1 MPTLFESPT
10 KEKKLPVSDDAD
22 HGKRKRMTPLTA
34 YAIHPDGVRFETQE
48 EAEEVVLFLRQHP
61 VVLVPTALLG
71 VVLVLAPTLFVPLI
85 VQSLKLP
92 ITFPPSYLVVGTAVW
107 YLVTFGVL
115 LSRFIR
121 WFFNIYIVTN
131 ERLIDIDFI
140 HLLYKEFSEARLSK
154 VQDLTYKTS
163 GVLAVVFN
171 FGNVAIQTAGQLP
184 NFEFELVPSPERV
197 VRIIGDLV
205 EKARNGG
212 V

>member
-1 MPTLFESPT
+1 
-10 KEKKLPVSDDAD
+10 
-22 HGKRKRMTPLTA
+22 MTPLTA

>member
-1 MPTLFESPT
+1 
-10 KEKKLPVSDDAD
+10 
-22 HGKRKRMTPLTA
+22 
-34 YAIHPDGVRFETQE
+34 
-48 EAEEVVLFLRQHP
+48 
-61 VVLVPTALLG
+61 
-71 VVLVLAPTLFVPLI
+71 
-85 VQSLKLP
+85 
-92 ITFPPSYLVVGTAVW
+92 
-107 YLVTFGVL
+107 
-115 LSRFIR
+115 
-121 WFFNIYIVTN
+121 
-131 ERLIDIDFI
+131 
-140 HLLYKEFSEARLSK
+140 